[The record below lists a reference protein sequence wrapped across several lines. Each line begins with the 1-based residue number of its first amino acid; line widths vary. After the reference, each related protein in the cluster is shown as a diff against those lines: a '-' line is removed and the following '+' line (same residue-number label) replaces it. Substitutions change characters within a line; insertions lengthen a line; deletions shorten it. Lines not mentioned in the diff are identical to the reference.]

1 LTWFYQTSHHVQI
14 YFYHL
19 CLTYL
24 LPEPKFHAADT
35 AAIWLPP
42 VEGFDVMPPSF
53 DDVKPV
59 KLSLLSSS
67 INDFLFFRLP
77 KLLAQ
82 PMPSVSWHLNPNCR
96 GCPYVEDCSF
106 RAIRD
111 GELGSMPNISQED
124 VRVLRDLLRIAKSN
138 AGLEPSGVSD
148 IEDLGN
154 ILSNQP
160 VFERLS
166 RASPI
171 TMKKARKILAVPAK
185 AKTNIRSPILDAATK
200 NVLQVNILFYLTGF
214 TLSYTRSFLEEILHA
229 LDQKI

>member
-1 LTWFYQTSHHVQI
+1 M
-14 YFYHL
+14 
-19 CLTYL
+19 
-24 LPEPKFHAADT
+24 
-35 AAIWLPP
+35 
-42 VEGFDVMPPSF
+42 EGFDIMPPSF
-53 DDVKPV
+53 DDVKSV

-67 INDFLFFRLP
+67 INHLLFFRLP
-77 KLLAQ
+77 KLLAR

-96 GCPYVEDCSF
+96 GCLYVEECSS
-106 RAIRD
+106 RAVRD

-154 ILSNQP
+154 ILSNQS
-160 VFERLS
+160 VYERLS
-166 RASPI
+166 LSSPI

-185 AKTNIRSPILDAATK
+185 ARANVRSPVLDAATK
-200 NVLQVNILFYLTGF
+200 NAIQVNILFYPTRFALNCI
-214 TLSYTRSFLEEILHA
+214 RSFLEEILHA